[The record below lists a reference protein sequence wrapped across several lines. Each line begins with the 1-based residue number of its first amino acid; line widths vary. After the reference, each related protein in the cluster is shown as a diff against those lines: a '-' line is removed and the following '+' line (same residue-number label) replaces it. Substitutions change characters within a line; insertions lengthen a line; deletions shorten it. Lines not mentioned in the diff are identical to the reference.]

1 MNEHEKALPA
11 GGPAKPTQNAVK
23 IYVIS
28 SRERLYSKISTF
40 ATENSILYILNV
52 LFSYYFAQNYEENLD
67 RKLNT
72 SRLLEQ
78 ERRTTSPDL
87 LEQKKEQET

>member
-28 SRERLYSKISTF
+28 SR
-40 ATENSILYILNV
+40 
-52 LFSYYFAQNYEENLD
+52 FSAMHVSSWGKSSAHWFCSPDEVFTPHPA
-67 RKLNT
+67 LNT
-72 SRLLEQ
+72 NRYYKLPTQGAFLC
-78 ERRTTSPDL
+78 L
-87 LEQKKEQET
+87 